1 VIRACRELGVNSVT
15 VCSEVDNESL
25 HIQYAEER
33 SCTQNLFYSVL
44 DKPFSVPAGVEVR
57 MAVGID
63 HLGVAVNNLD
73 EAISLYRDV
82 FGLKLEGVH
91 VVKGQKVRVASF
103 STGGE
108 TKIELLEPTESESPI
123 AKSIEKRGEGVHHI
137 ALKVRN
143 IKTTLEELKEKGLK
157 LVDEKP
163 RIGVGGA
170 RIAFIHPKSTRNV
183 LLELCEK
190 P

>member
-1 VIRACRELGVNSVT
+1 LKCELV
-15 VCSEVDNESL
+15 
-25 HIQYAEER
+25 
-33 SCTQNLFYSVL
+33 
-44 DKPFSVPAGVEVR
+44 
-57 MAVGID
+57 VGID
-63 HLGVAVNNLD
+63 HIGIAVNNLD

-82 FGLKLEGVH
+82 LGLKLEGVH
-91 VVKGQKVRVASF
+91 AVEEQKVRVASF

-108 TKIELLEPTESESPI
+108 TRIELLEPTESESPV
-123 AKSIEKRGEGVHHI
+123 AKFVERRGEGVHHI

-143 IKTTLEELKEKGLK
+143 IEAVLEELKGKGLK

-170 RIAFIHPKSTRNV
+170 KIAFIHPKSTRNV

>member
-1 VIRACRELGVNSVT
+1 MVI
-15 VCSEVDNESL
+15 
-25 HIQYAEER
+25 
-33 SCTQNLFYSVL
+33 
-44 DKPFSVPAGVEVR
+44 
-57 MAVGID
+57 GID
-63 HLGVAVNNLD
+63 HIGIAVNNLD

-82 FGLKLEGVH
+82 LGLKLEGVH
-91 VVKGQKVRVASF
+91 AVEEQKVLVASF

-108 TKIELLEPTESESPI
+108 TRIELLEPTERESPV
-123 AKSIEKRGEGVHHI
+123 AKFIERRGEGIHHI

-143 IKTTLEELKEKGLK
+143 IEAVLKELKGKGLK

-170 RIAFIHPKSTRNV
+170 KIAFIHPKSTRNV

>member
-1 VIRACRELGVNSVT
+1 MV
-15 VCSEVDNESL
+15 
-25 HIQYAEER
+25 
-33 SCTQNLFYSVL
+33 
-44 DKPFSVPAGVEVR
+44 
-57 MAVGID
+57 VGID
-63 HLGVAVNNLD
+63 HIGVAVNNLD
-73 EAISLYRDV
+73 EAIGLYRDV
-82 FGLKLEGVH
+82 LGLKLEGVH
-91 VVKGQKVRVASF
+91 AVEEQKVRVASF

-108 TKIELLEPTESESPI
+108 TRVELLEPTESESPV
-123 AKSIEKRGEGVHHI
+123 AKFVERRGEGVHHI

-143 IKTTLEELKEKGLK
+143 IEVVLEELKGKGLR

-170 RIAFIHPKSTRNV
+170 KIAFIHPKSTRNV

>member
-1 VIRACRELGVNSVT
+1 LV
-15 VCSEVDNESL
+15 
-25 HIQYAEER
+25 
-33 SCTQNLFYSVL
+33 
-44 DKPFSVPAGVEVR
+44 
-57 MAVGID
+57 VGID
-63 HLGVAVNNLD
+63 HIGVAVNNLD
-73 EAISLYRDV
+73 EAIGLYRDV
-82 FGLKLEGVH
+82 LGLKLEGVH
-91 VVKGQKVRVASF
+91 AVEEQKVRVASF

-108 TKIELLEPTESESPI
+108 TRVELLEPTESESPV
-123 AKSIEKRGEGVHHI
+123 AKFVERRGEGVHHI

-143 IKTTLEELKEKGLK
+143 IEVVLEELKGKGLR

-170 RIAFIHPKSTRNV
+170 KIAFIHPKSTRNV

>member
-1 VIRACRELGVNSVT
+1 LKCELVI
-15 VCSEVDNESL
+15 
-25 HIQYAEER
+25 
-33 SCTQNLFYSVL
+33 
-44 DKPFSVPAGVEVR
+44 
-57 MAVGID
+57 GID
-63 HLGVAVNNLD
+63 HIGIAVNNLD
-73 EAISLYRDV
+73 EAINLYRDIL
-82 FGLKLEGVH
+82 GLKLEGVH
-91 VVKGQKVRVASF
+91 AVEEQKVLVASF

-108 TKIELLEPTESESPI
+108 TRIELLEPTERESPV
-123 AKSIEKRGEGVHHI
+123 AKFIERRGEGIHHI

-143 IKTTLEELKEKGLK
+143 IEAVLEELKGKGLK

-170 RIAFIHPKSTRNV
+170 KIAFIHPKSTRNV

>member
-1 VIRACRELGVNSVT
+1 MKRELV
-15 VCSEVDNESL
+15 
-25 HIQYAEER
+25 I
-33 SCTQNLFYSVL
+33 
-44 DKPFSVPAGVEVR
+44 
-57 MAVGID
+57 GID
-63 HLGVAVNNLD
+63 HIGIAVNNLD

-82 FGLKLEGVH
+82 LGFKLEGVH
-91 VVKGQKVRVASF
+91 AVKEQKVRVASF

-108 TKIELLEPTESESPI
+108 TRIELLEPTESESPV
-123 AKSIEKRGEGVHHI
+123 AKFVERRGEGVHHI

-143 IKTTLEELKEKGLK
+143 IEAVLEELKGKGLK

-170 RIAFIHPKSTRNV
+170 KIAFIHPKSTRNV
-183 LLELCEK
+183 LYELCEK